1 MKLSEQLASFRQ
13 CLVKQAPKII
23 IVLLVIALIG
33 AYVKL
38 AQSIR
43 ENQKLRAEV
52 KTAYSEVEQ
61 LKSDIVQTRHDKEIA
76 VQQEKDYCGLLTTEN
91 EERVAAFAKQA
102 AKCIPL
108 IKRFDIKYT
117 SPKEKR

>member
-1 MKLSEQLASFRQ
+1 MKLNEQLASFRQ
-13 CLVKQAPKII
+13 CLVKQGSKII
-23 IVLLVIALIG
+23 VVLLVVALIG
-33 AYVKL
+33 AGVKL
-38 AQSIR
+38 ARSIR
-43 ENQKLRAEV
+43 ENQTLREEV
-52 KTAYSEVEQ
+52 KTAYSEIEQ

-76 VQQEKDYCGLLTTEN
+76 VQQEKDYCRLFITEN

-117 SPKEKR
+117 NPKEKR